1 MEAKE
6 KEIKGK
12 AYASLLCDFMFKR
25 LFGSEANKDV
35 LIGFKDG
42 TEIRIGYPKE
52 NLAVWWI
59 EIEKTGGAAY
69 AMNRCDDQD
78 AEIYSDVFSID
89 SEVAWHKVVRKGEK
103 KA

>member
-1 MEAKE
+1 MVKIYGCSDDLVEIEGAKYPDD
-6 KEIKGK
+6 EID
-12 AYASLLCDFMFKR
+12 CFDR
-25 LFGSEANKDV
+25 DV

-42 TEIRIGYPKE
+42 TEIRVGYPKE
-52 NLAVWWI
+52 NMAVWWI

-89 SEVAWHKVVRKGEK
+89 SEVAWHKNVKRKYAWE
-103 KA
+103 

>member
-1 MEAKE
+1 MVRVYGCSDDLVEIEGAKYPDD
-6 KEIKGK
+6 EID
-12 AYASLLCDFMFKR
+12 CFD
-25 LFGSEANKDV
+25 KDM

-69 AMNRCDDQD
+69 AMNRCYDQD
-78 AEIYSDVFSID
+78 AEIYSDVFSIN
-89 SEVAWHKVVRKGEK
+89 SEVAWHKAVRKKYKWE
-103 KA
+103 

>member
-1 MEAKE
+1 MVRVYGVSDDLVEIEGAKYPDD
-6 KEIKGK
+6 EID
-12 AYASLLCDFMFKR
+12 CFD
-25 LFGSEANKDV
+25 KDV
-35 LIGFKDG
+35 LIGFTDG
-42 TEIRIGYPKE
+42 TVIRVGYPKE

-78 AEIYSDVFSID
+78 AEIYSDVFSIN

-103 KA
+103 D

>member
-1 MEAKE
+1 MVRVYGVSDDLVEIEGAKYPDD
-6 KEIKGK
+6 EIDCF
-12 AYASLLCDFMFKR
+12 Y
-25 LFGSEANKDV
+25 KDM

-42 TEIRIGYPKE
+42 TEIRVGYPKE

-78 AEIYSDVFSID
+78 AEIYSDVFSINSD
-89 SEVAWHKVVRKGEK
+89 VEWHKAVRKKYKWE
-103 KA
+103 

>member
-1 MEAKE
+1 MVKIYGCSDDLVEIEGAKYPDD
-6 KEIKGK
+6 EID
-12 AYASLLCDFMFKR
+12 CFDR
-25 LFGSEANKDV
+25 DV

-42 TEIRIGYPKE
+42 TEIRVGYPKE
-52 NLAVWWI
+52 NMAVWWI

-69 AMNRCDDQD
+69 AMNRCYDENE
-78 AEIYSDVFSID
+78 EIYSDVFSIN